1 MQKSQLYQHKFLI
14 LCVLYLDNING
25 RVLEASIQE
34 SQACSLRHDDP
45 KSICI
50 KAAKSHNFKRIY
62 VNMMNLGNN
71 IKLDILK
78 SVFLFKRGIFVSR
91 DSL

>member
-1 MQKSQLYQHKFLI
+1 M
-14 LCVLYLDNING
+14 
-25 RVLEASIQE
+25 
-34 SQACSLRHDDP
+34 LRHDEP
-45 KSICI
+45 KPIWI

-78 SVFLFKRGIFVSR
+78 SVFLFERGIFVSR
-91 DSL
+91 DSLQQFSYLKRKVKMSRRDDM

>member
-1 MQKSQLYQHKFLI
+1 MMTL
-14 LCVLYLDNING
+14 
-25 RVLEASIQE
+25 
-34 SQACSLRHDDP
+34 

>member
-1 MQKSQLYQHKFLI
+1 M
-14 LCVLYLDNING
+14 
-25 RVLEASIQE
+25 
-34 SQACSLRHDDP
+34 LRRDDP
-45 KSICI
+45 KPICI